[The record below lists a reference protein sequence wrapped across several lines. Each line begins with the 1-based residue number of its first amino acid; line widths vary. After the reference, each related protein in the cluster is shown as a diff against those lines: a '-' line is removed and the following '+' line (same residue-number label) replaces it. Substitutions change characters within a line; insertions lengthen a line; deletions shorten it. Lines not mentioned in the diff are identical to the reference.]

1 MIFLRPRLWT
11 RDFTLLISATVLG
24 AAGGIAGSFAL
35 SFLVYEETGS
45 TLAAALLIAINV
57 VPGFLVPLAAAP
69 FMDRLPRKP
78 FLVGGDAVNGA
89 LYAAA
94 GLYLLRFDFT
104 YTGYLCFS
112 LLLSSLSAFDS
123 LAYNSIFPRLI
134 PEGAEERGYTV
145 SSMVYPVMQVVMAP
159 AAAWLMEAAGVA
171 AILIGQG
178 ALSLLAACVESR
190 ISVREERRPG
200 GEGFSLRRW
209 LGDLRDAA
217 AYLKGERGLLAI
229 YTYMAVTNGV
239 ASGYSPLFVA
249 CFSAAPALYSLF
261 SAAEFAGRSIG
272 GAVRYRRE
280 IPRGKRF
287 KFAFFVYNAYELMDA
302 TLLWLPYPLMLVN
315 RAAAGYLGIGSATM
329 RLAAVQSY
337 IPDGMRS
344 RINAFEGVMYYL
356 GMGVFSLIV
365 GALGEVMNPGAA
377 VSVSALFA
385 MAVCWLTIFRRR
397 REVGAVYDAEPETAA

>member
-1 MIFLRPRLWT
+1 MKPKLWT

-35 SFLVYEETGS
+35 SFLVYRETGS

-57 VPGFLVPLAAAP
+57 VPGFIVPLVAAP

-78 FLVGGDAVNGA
+78 SLVGGDAVDGL

-94 GLYLLRFDFT
+94 GFYLLRHDFT
-104 YTGYLCFS
+104 YVGYLFFS

-123 LAYNSIFPRLI
+123 LAYNSIFPKLI
-134 PEGAEERGYTV
+134 PEGAEDRGYTV

-159 AAAWLMEAAGVA
+159 AAAWLMEAVGVA

-178 ALSLLAACVESR
+178 ALSVLAACIESR
-190 ISVREERRPG
+190 ICVKEERRG

-217 AYLKGERGLLAI
+217 AWLKKERGLLAI
-229 YTYMAVTNGV
+229 YSYMAVTNGV
-239 ASGYSPLFVA
+239 GNGYSSLLVA
-249 CFSAAPALYSLF
+249 YFSAAPALYSLF
-261 SAAEFAGRSIG
+261 SVAEFAGRSLG

-287 KFAFFVYNAYELMDA
+287 KYAFFVYNAYELMDA
-302 TLLWLPYPLMLVN
+302 SLLWLPYPLMLLN

-329 RLAAVQSY
+329 RLAAVQGY
-337 IPDGMRS
+337 IPDEMRA
-344 RINAFEGVMYYL
+344 RINAFESMLYYL
-356 GMGVFSLIV
+356 CMGVFSLIV
-365 GALGEVMNPGAA
+365 GALGELMSPRTA
-377 VSVSALFA
+377 VSVSALFTL
-385 MAVCWLTIFRRR
+385 AVCWLTIFRRR
-397 REVGAVYDAEPETAA
+397 REVGAVYDG

>member
-57 VPGFLVPLAAAP
+57 APGFLVPLAAAP

-145 SSMVYPVMQVVMAP
+145 SSMVYPVMQVVMTP

-249 CFSAAPALYSLF
+249 YFSAAPALYSLF

-356 GMGVFSLIV
+356 GMGVFSIIV
-365 GALGEVMNPGAA
+365 GALGEVMSPGVA

>member
-1 MIFLRPRLWT
+1 MKPKLWT

-35 SFLVYEETGS
+35 SFLVYRETGS

-57 VPGFLVPLAAAP
+57 VPGFVVPLVASP

-78 FLVGGDAVNGA
+78 FLVGGDAVDGL

-94 GLYLLRFDFT
+94 GLYLLRHDFT
-104 YTGYLCFS
+104 YVGYLFFS

-123 LAYNSIFPRLI
+123 LAYNSIFPKLI

-159 AAAWLMEAAGVA
+159 AAAWLMEAVGVA

-178 ALSLLAACVESR
+178 ALSVLAAGIESR
-190 ISVREERRPG
+190 ISVKEERRDG
-200 GEGFSLRRW
+200 KGFSLRRW

-217 AYLKGERGLLAI
+217 AWLKKERGLLAI

-239 ASGYSPLFVA
+239 GNGYSSLLVA
-249 CFSAAPALYSLF
+249 YFSTVPALYSLF
-261 SAAEFAGRSIG
+261 SVAEFAGRSIG

-302 TLLWLPYPLMLVN
+302 SLLWLPYPLMLLN

-329 RLAAVQSY
+329 RLAAVQGY
-337 IPDGMRS
+337 IPDEMRA
-344 RINAFEGVMYYL
+344 RINAFESMLYCL

-365 GALGEVMNPGAA
+365 GALGELMSPRAA
-377 VSVSALFA
+377 VSVSALFTL
-385 MAVCWLTIFRRR
+385 AVCWLTIFRRR
-397 REVGAVYDAEPETAA
+397 REVGAVYDG

>member
-1 MIFLRPRLWT
+1 MKPKLWT

-35 SFLVYEETGS
+35 SFLVYRETGS

-57 VPGFLVPLAAAP
+57 VPGFVVPLVAAP

-78 FLVGGDAVNGA
+78 FLVGGDAVDGL

-94 GLYLLRFDFT
+94 GLYLLRHDFT
-104 YTGYLCFS
+104 YVGYLFFS

-123 LAYNSIFPRLI
+123 LAYNSIFPKLI

-159 AAAWLMEAAGVA
+159 AAAWLMEAVGVA

-178 ALSLLAACVESR
+178 ALSVLAAGIESR
-190 ISVREERRPG
+190 ISVKEERRDG
-200 GEGFSLRRW
+200 KGFSLRRW

-217 AYLKGERGLLAI
+217 AWLKKERGLLAI

-239 ASGYSPLFVA
+239 GNGYSALLVA
-249 CFSAAPALYSLF
+249 YFSAVPALYSLF
-261 SAAEFAGRSIG
+261 SVAEFAGRSLG
-272 GAVRYRRE
+272 GAVRYKRE

-302 TLLWLPYPLMLVN
+302 SLLWLPYPLMLLN

-329 RLAAVQSY
+329 RLAAVQGY
-337 IPDGMRS
+337 IPDEMRA
-344 RINAFEGVMYYL
+344 RINAFESMLYCL

-365 GALGEVMNPGAA
+365 GALGELMSPRAA
-377 VSVSALFA
+377 VSVSALFTL
-385 MAVCWLTIFRRR
+385 AVCWLTIFRRR
-397 REVGAVYDAEPETAA
+397 REVGAVYDG

>member
-1 MIFLRPRLWT
+1 MKPKLWT

-78 FLVGGDAVNGA
+78 FLVGGDAVDGV

-94 GLYLLRFDFT
+94 GFYLLKFDFT
-104 YTGYLCFS
+104 YTGYLFFS

-123 LAYNSIFPRLI
+123 LAYNSIFPKLI

-145 SSMVYPVMQVVMAP
+145 SSMVYPVMQVLMAP
-159 AAAWLMEAAGVA
+159 AAAWLMGAVGVP

-178 ALSLLAACVESR
+178 ALSVLAAAVESR
-190 ISVREERRPG
+190 ISVREERRLD
-200 GEGFSLRRW
+200 GERFSFRRW

-217 AYLKGERGLLAI
+217 AWLKNERGLLAI

-239 ASGYSPLFVA
+239 GSGYSALLVA
-249 CFSAAPALYSLF
+249 FFSATPALYSLF
-261 SAAEFAGRSIG
+261 SVAEFAGRSLG
-272 GAVRYRRE
+272 GAVRYKRE
-280 IPRGKRF
+280 IPRGRRF

-302 TLLWLPYPLMLVN
+302 SLLWLPYPLMLIN

-329 RLAAVQSY
+329 RQAAVQGY
-337 IPDGMRS
+337 IPDEMRA
-344 RINAFEGVMYYL
+344 RINAFESMLYYL
-356 GMGVFSLIV
+356 GVGAFSLVV
-365 GALGEVMNPGAA
+365 GALGELMSPRAA
-377 VSVSALFA
+377 VSVSALFTL
-385 MAVCWLTIFRRR
+385 AVCWLTIFRRR
-397 REVGAVYDAEPETAA
+397 REVGGVYDAETAA

>member
-1 MIFLRPRLWT
+1 MKPKLWT

-35 SFLVYEETGS
+35 SFLVYRETGS

-57 VPGFLVPLAAAP
+57 VPGFIVPLVAAP

-78 FLVGGDAVNGA
+78 FLVGGDAVDGL

-94 GLYLLRFDFT
+94 GFYLLRHDFT
-104 YTGYLCFS
+104 YVGYLFFS

-123 LAYNSIFPRLI
+123 LAYNSIFPKLI

-159 AAAWLMEAAGVA
+159 AAAWLMEAVGVA

-178 ALSLLAACVESR
+178 ALSVLAACIESR
-190 ISVREERRPG
+190 ICVKEERRG

-217 AYLKGERGLLAI
+217 AWLKKERGLLAI
-229 YTYMAVTNGV
+229 YSYMAVTNGV
-239 ASGYSPLFVA
+239 GNGYSSLLVA
-249 CFSAAPALYSLF
+249 YFSAAPALYSLF
-261 SAAEFAGRSIG
+261 SVAEFAGRSLG

-287 KFAFFVYNAYELMDA
+287 KYAFFVYNAYELMDA
-302 TLLWLPYPLMLVN
+302 SLLWLPYPLMLLN

-329 RLAAVQSY
+329 RLAAVQGY
-337 IPDGMRS
+337 IPDEMRA
-344 RINAFEGVMYYL
+344 RINAFESMLYYL
-356 GMGVFSLIV
+356 CMGVFSLIV
-365 GALGEVMNPGAA
+365 GALGELMSPRTA
-377 VSVSALFA
+377 VSVSALFTL
-385 MAVCWLTIFRRR
+385 AVCWLTIFRRR
-397 REVGAVYDAEPETAA
+397 REVGAVYDG

>member
-1 MIFLRPRLWT
+1 MINLKPKLWT

-57 VPGFLVPLAAAP
+57 IPGFVVPVVASP

-78 FLVGGDAVNGA
+78 FLVGGDAIDGV

-94 GLYLLRFDFT
+94 GFYLLGHDFT
-104 YTGYLCFS
+104 YVGYLFFS

-123 LAYNSIFPRLI
+123 LAYQSIFPKLI

-159 AAAWLMEAAGVA
+159 AAAWLMEAVGVA
-171 AILIGQG
+171 NILIGQG
-178 ALSLLAACVESR
+178 VLSVLAAAIESR
-190 ISVREERRPG
+190 IRVREERRLD

-217 AYLKGERGLLAI
+217 AYLKKERGLLAI
-229 YTYMAVTNGV
+229 FTYMAVTNGV
-239 ASGYSPLFVA
+239 AGGYSSLLVA
-249 CFSAAPALYSLF
+249 NFSAAPALYSLF
-261 SAAEFAGRSIG
+261 SVAEFAGRSIG
-272 GAVRYRRE
+272 GAVRYKRE
-280 IPRGKRF
+280 IPRGKRY
-287 KFAFFVYNAYELMDA
+287 KYAFFAYNAYELMDA
-302 TLLWLPYPLMLVN
+302 VLLWLPYPLMLVN

-337 IPDGMRS
+337 IPDEMRA
-344 RINAFEGVMYYL
+344 RINAFEGMLYYV
-356 GMGVFSLIV
+356 GTGVFSLIV
-365 GALGEVMNPGAA
+365 GALGEMMSPRAA
-377 VSVSALFA
+377 VSVSALFTL
-385 MAVCWLTIFRRR
+385 AVCWLTIFRRR
-397 REVGAVYDAEPETAA
+397 VEVGAVYDAQPATAA

>member
-1 MIFLRPRLWT
+1 MKPKLWT

-35 SFLVYEETGS
+35 SFLVYRETGS

-57 VPGFLVPLAAAP
+57 VPGFVVPLVASP

-78 FLVGGDAVNGA
+78 FLVGGDAVDGL

-94 GLYLLRFDFT
+94 GLYLLRHDFT
-104 YTGYLCFS
+104 YVGYLFFS

-123 LAYNSIFPRLI
+123 LAYNSIFPKLI

-159 AAAWLMEAAGVA
+159 AAAWLMEAVGVA

-178 ALSLLAACVESR
+178 ALSVLAAGIESR
-190 ISVREERRPG
+190 ISVKEERRDG
-200 GEGFSLRRW
+200 KGFSLRRW

-217 AYLKGERGLLAI
+217 AWLKKERGLLAI

-239 ASGYSPLFVA
+239 GNGYSALLVA
-249 CFSAAPALYSLF
+249 YFSTAPALYSLF
-261 SAAEFAGRSIG
+261 SVAEFAGRSIG

-302 TLLWLPYPLMLVN
+302 SLLWLPYPLMLLN

-329 RLAAVQSY
+329 RLAAVQGY
-337 IPDGMRS
+337 IPDEMRA
-344 RINAFEGVMYYL
+344 RINAFEGMLYCL

-365 GALGEVMNPGAA
+365 GALGELMSPRAA
-377 VSVSALFA
+377 VSVSALFTL
-385 MAVCWLTIFRRR
+385 AVCWLTIFRRR
-397 REVGAVYDAEPETAA
+397 REVGAVYDG